1 MLVFGGACALTA
13 GLVPICRAFTSAN
26 DNDPATF
33 DPAALLAKADI
44 LWSSGDPKDRME
56 AINHYKLFLKST
68 TKGKIYSAYMESHL
82 SERNRLGF
90 RQLSEC
96 EKELPKVYRRVIEYE
111 ADYGDP
117 GEAVDWIRLGLDEDV
132 KLFLNSE
139 KANQLLEKVQRGKS
153 R

>member
-1 MLVFGGACALTA
+1 M
-13 GLVPICRAFTSAN
+13 VPICRAFTNAV
-26 DNDPATF
+26 DIDPGT
-33 DPAALLAKADI
+33 LLAKADT

-56 AINHYKLFLKST
+56 AIKHYKLFLKGT
-68 TKGKIYSAYMESHL
+68 TKAKVYSAYMESHR
-82 SERNRLGF
+82 SERNTLGF

-117 GEAVDWIRLGLDEDV
+117 GEAVDSIRLGLDEDV
-132 KLFLNSE
+132 KLSLNSE
-139 KANQLLEKVQRGKS
+139 KANKLLEKVRATV